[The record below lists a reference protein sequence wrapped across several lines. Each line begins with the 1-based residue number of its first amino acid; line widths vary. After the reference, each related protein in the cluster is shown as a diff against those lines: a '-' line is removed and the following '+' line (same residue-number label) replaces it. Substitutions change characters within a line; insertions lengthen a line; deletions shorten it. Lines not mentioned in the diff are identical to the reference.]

1 MPLPKRKTCKFK
13 RDQRRGHIKLGA
25 PKLVP
30 CAEQGGALVPLNQLR
45 AYQEGLLTV
54 EKKS

>member
-1 MPLPKRKTCKFK
+1 MPMPKRKICKFK

-25 PKLVP
+25 QKLVP

-45 AYQEGLLTV
+45 AYQEGLITV

>member
-1 MPLPKRKTCKFK
+1 MPMPKRKICKFK

-25 PKLVP
+25 QKLVP
-30 CAEQGGALVPLNQLR
+30 CAEQDGALVPLNQLR
-45 AYQEGLLTV
+45 AYKEGLITV